1 MDLADPGQ
9 VDAWIAG
16 WGALLAD
23 LGYQPLVTHIA
34 VTVDTSP
41 TGGATVR
48 DHVAAALDPHAPA
61 LARHVLEELAAVTP
75 AAAAEVDARLT
86 VTLDPRRAQ
95 PQTGR
100 SARRGRRR
108 RPLAAR
114 DRDRARRL
122 RGRRV
127 GAGVDRLADRPDPG
141 GVRPGRPPRPDPPR
155 PGQPR
160 RPTTQNTAALLEWAE
175 AGPVAAV
182 ENWDSYRHDSG
193 LSVSWALREAPR
205 QAVAARVLAPLLTP
219 GPFPRRVTWLYEP
232 YPADQAAARVE
243 AEVSAGQIR
252 RAWAAR
258 TRRDETQRERDD
270 RDRAVQSA
278 REEAEGAGVGRFTAY
293 VTTTVTDPDQLAA
306 AVADLEQRAGQAK
319 LRLRRLRGSQAAGFA
334 AALGVGINPVDA
346 ARHRTGR

>member
-1 MDLADPGQ
+1 MFGRASTGWLTGRIRAAFDPAARPDLTHTDLAP
-9 VDAWIAG
+9 A
-16 WGALLAD
+16 
-23 LGYQPLVTHIA
+23 PPTH
-34 VTVDTSP
+34 
-41 TGGATVR
+41 
-48 DHVAAALDPHAPA
+48 
-61 LARHVLEELAAVTP
+61 E
-75 AAAAEVDARLT
+75 
-86 VTLDPRRAQ
+86 
-95 PQTGR
+95 
-100 SARRGRRR
+100 
-108 RPLAAR
+108 
-114 DRDRARRL
+114 
-122 RGRRV
+122 
-127 GAGVDRLADRPDPG
+127 
-141 GVRPGRPPRPDPPR
+141 
-155 PGQPR
+155 
-160 RPTTQNTAALLEWAE
+160 QNTAALLEWAE